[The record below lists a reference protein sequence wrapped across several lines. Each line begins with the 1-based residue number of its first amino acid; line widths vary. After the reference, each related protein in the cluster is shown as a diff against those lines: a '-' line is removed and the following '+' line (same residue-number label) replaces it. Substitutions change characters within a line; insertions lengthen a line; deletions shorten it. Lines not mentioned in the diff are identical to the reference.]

1 MADGRKSI
9 ASRYQAASTSYGV
22 GGKSVDT
29 GIVEHVILNED
40 DENILQSSNSK
51 SNPKLVDVY
60 IGSAR
65 VRKSSDFSVNKKQLQ
80 FYLPLIPDEGVPLV
94 GETVQ
99 LVKVGGSEYYKR
111 IPSVS
116 INLGNARNN
125 AEKKL
130 SEKTSEASSDA
141 GSYSEVSQTST
152 ATSDS
157 EERESKLGEY
167 FTPEGIH
174 KLRLYEGDRIIQSR
188 FGQSIRF
195 SGYNNE
201 DNEFSPTILI
211 RNRENDESRNDLER
225 NDITEEDVNKDGSI
239 IALVSDKY
247 KIPFQPGLID
257 DGGST
262 NFETNPLYAELP
274 EEYLGNDQILINS
287 ERLIFSAKSQE
298 TLFFSKGNYSII
310 SDGDLSMDFGF
321 GGAKLDFGDE
331 VWLTTDKNSA
341 NVWVNTGNGQI
352 RLNTDS
358 SGNSPGTGQREPL
371 ARGETLVDLLS
382 QLIDAIISQIYQT
395 PAGPTMGTGPG
406 AGGPLNIA
414 TFKKIQGQLDKIKS
428 TLNFTE

>member
-1 MADGRKSI
+1 
-9 ASRYQAASTSYGV
+9 
-22 GGKSVDT
+22 
-29 GIVEHVILNED
+29 
-40 DENILQSSNSK
+40 
-51 SNPKLVDVY
+51 
-60 IGSAR
+60 
-65 VRKSSDFSVNKKQLQ
+65 
-80 FYLPLIPDEGVPLV
+80 
-94 GETVQ
+94 
-99 LVKVGGSEYYKR
+99 
-111 IPSVS
+111 
-116 INLGNARNN
+116 
-125 AEKKL
+125 
-130 SEKTSEASSDA
+130 
-141 GSYSEVSQTST
+141 
-152 ATSDS
+152 
-157 EERESKLGEY
+157 
-167 FTPEGIH
+167 
-174 KLRLYEGDRIIQSR
+174 LYEGDRIIQSR

-195 SGYNNE
+195 SGYNNT

-225 NDITEEDVNKDGSI
+225 NDITEENVNKDGSI
-239 IALVSDKY
+239 IAMVSDKY

-331 VWLTTDKNSA
+331 VLLTTDKNSA
-341 NVWVNTGNGQI
+341 NVSINTGDGQI

-358 SGNSPGTGQREPL
+358 SGNSPGTGQKEPL

-382 QLIDAIISQIYQT
+382 QLIDAITQQIFAT
-395 PAGPTMGTGPG
+395 PAGPT
-406 AGGPLNIA
+406 AQGPLNVA
-414 TFKKIQGQLDKIKS
+414 QFKKIQGQLDKIKS

>member
-1 MADGRKSI
+1 MGRKTISQQYQS
-9 ASRYQAASTSYGV
+9 ASSTFGV
-22 GGKSVDT
+22 GGKKVDT

-40 DENILQSSNSK
+40 DDNILQSSNSK
-51 SNPKLVDVY
+51 ANTKLVDVY

-80 FYLPLIPDEGVPLV
+80 FYLPLIPDEGVPLL

-99 LVKVGGSEYYKR
+99 LVKVGGTEYYKR

-116 INLGNARNN
+116 INIGNARNN

-130 SEKTSEASSDA
+130 ADKTSDASADA

-152 ATSDS
+152 TTSDS
-157 EERESKLGEY
+157 EERENKLGEY
-167 FTPEGIH
+167 FKSEGIH
-174 KLRLYEGDRIIQSR
+174 KLRLYEGDRILQSR

-195 SGYNNE
+195 SGYNNT

-225 NDITEEDVNKDGSI
+225 NDITEENVNKDGSI

-262 NFETNPLYAELP
+262 NFETNPLYAEIP

-321 GGAKLDFGDE
+321 GGGKLDFGGD
-331 VWLTTDKNSA
+331 VVLTTDRNSS
-341 NVWVNTGNGQI
+341 NVSINTGDGQI
-352 RLNTDS
+352 RLNTDD
-358 SGNSPGTGQREPL
+358 SGNSPGTGQKEPL
-371 ARGETLVDLLS
+371 ARGETLVKLLS
-382 QLIDAIISQIYQT
+382 ELIDAITQQVFAT
-395 PAGPTMGTGPG
+395 PAGPTAT
-406 AGGPLNIA
+406 GPLNVA
-414 TFKKIQGQLDKIKS
+414 AFKKIQGQLDKIKS